1 MTSVDSTSITP
12 ETIGDPAVVEVS
24 LLVPVKDEVASLAQL
39 VDEVT
44 AAMDG
49 GDGSDGGAGHE
60 WELIFIDDGSTS
72 AVASGSRPSCNLV
85 YRKSHFM
92 GSDTASSR
100 SWWRPAAM
108 SVRCPNGL
116 ATTAWPPIVKPPSP
130 CDSMQ
135 RQPFLR
141 R

>member
-49 GDGSDGGAGHE
+49 ETDGAGHG

-72 AVASGSRPSCNLV
+72 AIASGSRPSSNLV
-85 YRKSHFM
+85 YRNHISCQR
-92 GSDTASSR
+92 G
-100 SWWRPAAM
+100 AAT
-108 SVRCPNGL
+108 SGRRVQRC
-116 ATTAWPPIVKPPSP
+116 
-130 CDSMQ
+130 M
-135 RQPFLR
+135 
-141 R
+141 